1 MIALRSLLIGVNLSL
16 CLFSCYAFQPLSLS
30 STNGRSKM
38 FSRRNEEQRLKNGI
52 IGNDDDSGNNNEND
66 IVDTRIERR
75 SFVEST
81 LLASSSLVAASL
93 LSPVIAFAED
103 EETTST
109 SIMSS
114 SSSSSS
120 SGDSDELIDVYFG
133 CGCVSFSIS
142 NIFQPIN
149 IISVSAY
156 RIRIFSCKYDVFFFL
171 PLLQLK
177 FLSSV
182 LHVVFDIL
190 YQI

>member
-109 SIMSS
+109 S
-114 SSSSSS
+114 S

-149 IISVSAY
+149 IISISAY

-171 PLLQLK
+171 PL
-177 FLSSV
+177 F
-182 LHVVFDIL
+182 
-190 YQI
+190 

>member
-120 SGDSDELIDVYFG
+120 SSSGDSDELIDVYFG

-171 PLLQLK
+171 PL
-177 FLSSV
+177 F
-182 LHVVFDIL
+182 
-190 YQI
+190 

>member
-66 IVDTRIERR
+66 NVDTRIERR

-109 SIMSS
+109 SIM

-171 PLLQLK
+171 PL
-177 FLSSV
+177 FLT
-182 LHVVFDIL
+182 
-190 YQI
+190 

>member
-1 MIALRSLLIGVNLSL
+1 
-16 CLFSCYAFQPLSLS
+16 
-30 STNGRSKM
+30 M

-66 IVDTRIERR
+66 TVDTRIERR

-109 SIMSS
+109 SIMS

-156 RIRIFSCKYDVFFFL
+156 RIRIFSCKYDVFFFSL
-171 PLLQLK
+171 
-177 FLSSV
+177 FFNLSSFF
-182 LHVVFDIL
+182 LFCMLYLTYCIKYNYSWFIL
-190 YQI
+190 GFL

>member
-52 IGNDDDSGNNNEND
+52 IGNDDDSGNNNE
-66 IVDTRIERR
+66 IELVDTRIERR

-109 SIMSS
+109 SIS

-133 CGCVSFSIS
+133 CGCVSFLIS

-156 RIRIFSCKYDVFFFL
+156 RIRIFSCKYDIFFFL
-171 PLLQLK
+171 PL
-177 FLSSV
+177 F
-182 LHVVFDIL
+182 
-190 YQI
+190 

>member
-1 MIALRSLLIGVNLSL
+1 MINLRSLLIGVNLSL

-52 IGNDDDSGNNNEND
+52 IGNDDDSGNNNEID

-109 SIMSS
+109 SIM
-114 SSSSSS
+114 SSSSS

-171 PLLQLK
+171 PL
-177 FLSSV
+177 F
-182 LHVVFDIL
+182 
-190 YQI
+190 

>member
-1 MIALRSLLIGVNLSL
+1 MIALHSLLISINLSL
-16 CLFSCYAFQPLSLS
+16 CSFSCYAFQPLSLS

-52 IGNDDDSGNNNEND
+52 IGNDDSGNDND

-93 LSPVIAFAED
+93 LSPGIAFAED
-103 EETTST
+103 KETST
-109 SIMSS
+109 SIIS

-133 CGCVSFSIS
+133 CGCVSF
-142 NIFQPIN
+142 
-149 IISVSAY
+149 
-156 RIRIFSCKYDVFFFL
+156 
-171 PLLQLK
+171 
-177 FLSSV
+177 
-182 LHVVFDIL
+182 
-190 YQI
+190 